1 MRISMGDCLR
11 GAQLPTDTNPRDR
24 DLRSLSKD
32 KNGMSKGE
40 RRGNREAKKPK
51 QDKTKLAAPASNSL
65 AAVVVKAGAPK
76 RK

>member
-1 MRISMGDCLR
+1 MRVPIGTACEAPGSDRYDL
-11 GAQLPTDTNPRDR
+11 RDR
-24 DLRSLSKD
+24 DLRSPNKD

-51 QDKTKLAAPASNSL
+51 QDKPKLATPAPNSL
-65 AAVVVKAGAPK
+65 AAAVVKAAAPK